1 MKESWDEWKRRYLR
15 VRRNLKRLTDC
26 LEILLIDKDEGE
38 DVEDDIEAAREEIA
52 ALTNELNRIEGE
64 RNQNENA

>member
-1 MKESWDEWKRRYLR
+1 MEESLKEWARRYLR

-26 LEILLIDKDEGE
+26 LEILLLDRDEGE

-52 ALTNELNRIEGE
+52 ALTNELNRLEE
-64 RNQNENA
+64 QRNQK

>member
-1 MKESWDEWKRRYLR
+1 MEESLKEWARRYLR

-26 LEILLIDKDEGE
+26 LEILLLDRGDGE

-52 ALTNELNRIEGE
+52 APTNELNRLEE
-64 RNQNENA
+64 QRSQK